1 MTSHAPPPSLPAQAL
16 SSSITKNGPR
26 GRRAQALHPERSH
39 TKSPPE
45 GRLGTSHLPR
55 SNPDQHLPPLDSCPP
70 HSHTGISSLSHWD
83 LLTLTL
89 GSPHS
94 HTGISSLTHWD
105 LLTNTLGSPHTYRDL
120 LTHTHWVLLTHTH
133 RISSHTPGSPHT
145 YWYLLANTHWDL
157 LTPRVPFTHRHRDLL
172 THTCWDLL
180 THTQDSLPSYFPL
193 DTTAGLYLGTISP
206 VHSHPVP

>member
-83 LLTLTL
+83 LLTLTP

-105 LLTNTLGSPHTYRDL
+105 LLTHT
-120 LTHTHWVLLTHTH
+120 
-133 RISSHTPGSPHT
+133 
-145 YWYLLANTHWDL
+145 
-157 LTPRVPFTHRHRDLL
+157 HRDLL

>member
-1 MTSHAPPPSLPAQAL
+1 MHRPCTQ
-16 SSSITKNGPR
+16 NGPTP
-26 GRRAQALHPERSH
+26 RAHRKGGLALPICPDPTQTSTCLLWTAVLPTH
-39 TKSPPE
+39 TLAS
-45 GRLGTSHLPR
+45 
-55 SNPDQHLPPLDSCPP
+55 P

-83 LLTLTL
+83 LLTLTP

-105 LLTNTLGSPHTYRDL
+105 LLTHT
-120 LTHTHWVLLTHTH
+120 
-133 RISSHTPGSPHT
+133 
-145 YWYLLANTHWDL
+145 
-157 LTPRVPFTHRHRDLL
+157 HRDLL